1 MSDPSGT
8 FVVTHSDDD
17 SAILQDPSSGQVYA
31 LGSNP
36 GVAEKS
42 VIDATLSSVGL
53 METVY
58 EVAELH
64 DEWTVSIRESE
75 EPPTKQV
82 TETAAEQAEGELT
95 VLERAGTGELH
106 VITVPAELTEQAVE
120 DVLADEEGLL
130 ARAARLGVQ
139 NVVVRST
146 EGVVCVRY
154 QP

>member
-1 MSDPSGT
+1 MSDTSGT
-8 FVVTHSDDD
+8 FVVTHADEE
-17 SAILQDPSSGQVYA
+17 SAILQDPSTGQVYA
-31 LGSNP
+31 LQSNP
-36 GVAEKS
+36 GVEPKS
-42 VIDATLSSVGL
+42 VIDATLSTVGS

-58 EVAELH
+58 EVDELR
-64 DEWTVSIRESE
+64 EAWTVSIGASE

-82 TETAAEQAEGELT
+82 TDAATAQAEGELT

-106 VITVPAELTEQAVE
+106 VITVPKELTEQAVE